1 MQEINEPMLSLEL
14 LIDSGDHD
22 DRVILELN
30 RDELDAVIQKLTMLK
45 EVLIRQKSTRPLDTS
60 SP

>member
-1 MQEINEPMLSLEL
+1 MLSLEL

-45 EVLIRQKSTRPLDTS
+45 EVLVRQKSKRPLDTS